1 MDSIAALRSVLMLD
15 TPIRD
20 ALAVG
25 NTDNNNYKRQEAQK
39 LCFSPASMTQATTP
53 ASRHTH
59 MNTPMS
65 RIKTSAK
72 KRSSSSPFFKTPTRL
87 SRSPEVQQSAT
98 KVLEKKIRLLEMSHA
113 ELEERLKG
121 EIDQR
126 KALKTAYEKLSEVQ
140 TKQSSQLERITASRD
155 KFRNESA
162 SLKETLETERSN
174 HARTISFLQST
185 TSDAIQAERLR
196 EKESF
201 KTESDRLKKR
211 LERSEDRYAKSE
223 LLVKELT
230 KEVEHLNEDL
240 KKLRQAHELAM
251 QQKKERHA
259 KEVATLKNKIE
270 QTESGLVEQVNKER
284 KSAEANYEKL
294 QRAQKLRTKLRE
306 EYLLEKDKMK
316 DKMSELQE
324 SLKKAIDGRKESEQ
338 KVEKLSAEL
347 DSAKEKP
354 VNDSSKLSS
363 AGDQPESAK
372 EPQEVQTENQAL
384 QQQLKDIREHR
395 NQLQNELEETR
406 MELDGL
412 KQNLEE
418 AERIEVQNEQLQ
430 QQLQVY
436 KSDARTKDE
445 MLRNME
451 VEVKKVENGNRNSGT
466 FHKLQLELSKL
477 KEELADSKEKLSKSR
492 LSNLNRLVQV
502 ATHRERVRDLEG
514 DLEELEE
521 KLNEENSVIDITDDR
536 KRDND
541 DEVIPR
547 KRLKTKG
554 DDEEEGEA
562 EVEIVL

>member
-1 MDSIAALRSVLMLD
+1 MATQGNNHKDNGIMDSIAALRSVLMLD

-25 NTDNNNYKRQEAQK
+25 NTGNNNNNYKRQEAQK

-53 ASRHTH
+53 ASRQTH

-98 KVLEKKIRLLEMSHA
+98 KVLEKKIQLLEASHA

-126 KALKTAYEKLSEVQ
+126 KTFKTAYEKLSQVQ
-140 TKQSSQLERITASRD
+140 TKQSTELEQITASRD

-162 SLKETLETERSN
+162 SLKDTLETERSN

-259 KEVATLKNKIE
+259 QEVANLKNKIE
-270 QTESGLVEQVNKER
+270 QTESGLVEQINKER
-284 KSAEANYEKL
+284 KSAEANYEKV
-294 QRAQKLRTKLRE
+294 RSHEKSRSNRTKVDGGVSFSS
-306 EYLLEKDKMK
+306 YLTLNFA
-316 DKMSELQE
+316 
-324 SLKKAIDGRKESEQ
+324 SLLIFF
-338 KVEKLSAEL
+338 LIL
-347 DSAKEKP
+347 
-354 VNDSSKLSS
+354 
-363 AGDQPESAK
+363 
-372 EPQEVQTENQAL
+372 
-384 QQQLKDIREHR
+384 
-395 NQLQNELEETR
+395 
-406 MELDGL
+406 
-412 KQNLEE
+412 
-418 AERIEVQNEQLQ
+418 
-430 QQLQVY
+430 
-436 KSDARTKDE
+436 
-445 MLRNME
+445 
-451 VEVKKVENGNRNSGT
+451 
-466 FHKLQLELSKL
+466 FC
-477 KEELADSKEKLSKSR
+477 
-492 LSNLNRLVQV
+492 LV
-502 ATHRERVRDLEG
+502 
-514 DLEELEE
+514 
-521 KLNEENSVIDITDDR
+521 
-536 KRDND
+536 
-541 DEVIPR
+541 
-547 KRLKTKG
+547 
-554 DDEEEGEA
+554 
-562 EVEIVL
+562 